1 MSDSIIVEDW
11 DSDGFHRQVMEMEAK
26 GYVSR
31 QETYR
36 ITPVTNPET
45 GHIIH
50 HHRIE
55 MYIPD
60 EEQA

>member
-1 MSDSIIVEDW
+1 
-11 DSDGFHRQVMEMEAK
+11 MEMEAK